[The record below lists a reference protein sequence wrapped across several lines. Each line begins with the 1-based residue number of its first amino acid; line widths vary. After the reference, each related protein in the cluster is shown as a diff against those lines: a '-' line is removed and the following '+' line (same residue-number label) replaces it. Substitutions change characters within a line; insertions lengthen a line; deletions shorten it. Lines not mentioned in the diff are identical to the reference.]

1 MAFQPR
7 SGCLAG
13 VESAAESTDFGSMF
27 YINVSGC
34 RGCGGTDWDVGT
46 ASPEEKVQ
54 SLMFI
59 NTRACSHFWGA
70 TALVKISAAWS
81 ADT

>member
-13 VESAAESTDFGSMF
+13 VESAAGSTDFGSMF
-27 YINVSGC
+27 FFNVSAC
-34 RGCGGTDWDVGT
+34 KGCGETEWDVGT
-46 ASPEEKVQ
+46 ASPEERVQ

-59 NTRACSHFWGA
+59 KSRASG
-70 TALVKISAAWS
+70 VQQPR
-81 ADT
+81 